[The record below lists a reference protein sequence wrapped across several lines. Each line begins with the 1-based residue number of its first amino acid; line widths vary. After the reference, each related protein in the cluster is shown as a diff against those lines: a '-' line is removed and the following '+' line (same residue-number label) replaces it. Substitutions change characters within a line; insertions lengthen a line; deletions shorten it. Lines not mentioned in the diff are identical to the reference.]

1 MDMEMLNKVLTV
13 GVQNGASDIH
23 FRPGAPPMFRLNGD
37 LRPADHERLS
47 PRDTSMIA
55 TALLERGSAACRLDE
70 LQEYDTSYSLPG
82 VSRFRVNVYRQRGS
96 LGIILRIIPRDVP
109 SIDELGLPEVLKE
122 VAGNSRG
129 LVLVTGATGAGK
141 TTTLAGMVNEINI
154 TRCAHIVTIEDPLEY
169 LHPNK
174 RSSISQREI
183 GIDTRNFVTGLRSAL
198 RQDPDVVL
206 VGEMRDTESVDIAL
220 KASETGHLVLST
232 MHTSDATRT
241 INRLISYFPSEE
253 QTTVRH
259 RVAENLKACVAQR
272 LLPRAD
278 GNGQVVAMEVMVVT
292 STIQAFI
299 YEDRPTGSLD
309 ELIEEGEHP
318 YRMQSFDKHIMELF
332 QQGTID
338 LETAMR
344 NASRPNDFQRSL
356 IYE

>member
-1 MDMEMLNKVLTV
+1 MLNKVLTV

-37 LRPADHERLS
+37 LRPADHERLL
-47 PRDTSMIA
+47 PADTSMIA
-55 TALLERGSAACRLDE
+55 SALLERACDARRLDE
-70 LQEYDTSYSLPG
+70 LQECDTSYSLPG

-109 SIDELGLPEVLKE
+109 SIADLGLPDVLRE
-122 VAGNSRG
+122 IAANERG

-141 TTTLAGMVNEINI
+141 STTLASMVNEINL
-154 TRCAHIVTIEDPLEY
+154 TRCGHIITIEDPLEY

-174 RSSISQREI
+174 RCSISQREI
-183 GIDTRNFVTGLRSAL
+183 GIDTRNYVTGLRSAL

-232 MHTSDATRT
+232 MHTSDASRT
-241 INRLISYFPSEE
+241 INRLISHFPAEE

-259 RVAENLKACVAQR
+259 RVAENLKACIAQR
-272 LLPRAD
+272 LLPKAD
-278 GNGQVVAMEVMVVT
+278 GSGQVVAMEVMIAT

-309 ELIEEGEHP
+309 ELIEEGGHP

-332 QQGTID
+332 QQGAIN
-338 LETAMR
+338 LETAVR
-344 NASRPNDFQRSL
+344 NASRPNDFQRNL